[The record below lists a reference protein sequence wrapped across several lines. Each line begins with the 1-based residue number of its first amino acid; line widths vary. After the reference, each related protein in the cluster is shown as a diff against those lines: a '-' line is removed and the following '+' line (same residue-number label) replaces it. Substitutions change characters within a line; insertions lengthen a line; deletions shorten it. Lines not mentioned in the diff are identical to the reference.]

1 MAWGL
6 LASYL
11 SGRSRGHVTG
21 AGPGARLGVDDAA
34 MSMRGPQQS
43 ADLLAA
49 RMDALLTVPSWP
61 DRLASRDT
69 SIEPSRRAALI
80 VALVSTLVLFVLLT
94 ALSPGSIRPPDP
106 VTGTAVL
113 ALLGVC
119 LTGGLMIGVWVWL
132 DAAICRHRGAFSLPA
147 FVLFYAGGGA
157 LLGTALD
164 VLIPM
169 TGYASTAP
177 PIIRIMSV
185 AAVGPWAAA
194 TVAAIQD
201 GRLRIK
207 RAQALLVNEVANVV
221 MSSQSQADL
230 IDDLRAGLHRD
241 LEATLLPAF
250 AATERRLA
258 YEEGLTRTR
267 VSSSAAQI
275 LNDLTEASI
284 RPVSKRLAGSES
296 ATDGLRAFVALILAV
311 ARHQPFRPVAVAGV
325 FLLTVVADRWTVAG
339 LESAL
344 ISATV
349 GVTLILLILG
359 AGNRLMAAFPQR
371 HGTIFVAFFLLL
383 QVPTYAVEILEGVR
397 PSLAYLGQVALGV
410 LLSGVIIWLTSG
422 VGRWSAPKSELLR
435 LYADEVDA
443 ARLDLL
449 AQAEILRSITRQ
461 AARILHGSVQSKLA
475 ACALAL
481 ERAIAADDEVAYER
495 AIKEARQVLSEPWP
509 LVSHEST
516 GTILGEEVRRKV
528 ALWDGLARITLEIDP
543 GLDGLGGPESEAVAE
558 IVEEG
563 LCNAIRHGGAR
574 SIAVGI
580 IPITVGKG
588 CSVHVEVVDDGRGLV
603 AGPSGLGSAY
613 LDEACAGNWT
623 RQTPEGGGC
632 RLQAWVPLPQPAGGS
647 HP

>member
-1 MAWGL
+1 MGGGGSGAC
-6 LASYL
+6 LAFHGS
-11 SGRSRGHVTG
+11 
-21 AGPGARLGVDDAA
+21 A

-69 SIEPSRRAALI
+69 SVEPSRRAALI
-80 VALVSTLVLFVLLT
+80 VALVSTLVLFVLLSI
-94 ALSPGSIRPPDP
+94 LSPRSIRPPDP
-106 VTGTAVL
+106 VTGTSVL

-119 LTGGLMIGVWVWL
+119 LTVGLMIGVWVWL
-132 DAAICRHRGAFSLPA
+132 DAAICRRFGAFPLPA
-147 FVLFYAGGGA
+147 FVIFYAGGGA
-157 LLGTALD
+157 LVGTALD
-164 VLIPM
+164 LLIPM

-177 PIIRIMSV
+177 PIIRILSI

-230 IDDLRAGLHRD
+230 IDDLRAGLHRE

-284 RPVSKRLAGSES
+284 RPVSKRLARSGS
-296 ATDGLRAFVALILAV
+296 ATDGLRALVALILAV

-383 QVPTYAVEILEGVR
+383 QAPTYAVEILEGAQ

-481 ERAIAADDEVAYER
+481 ERAIAADDEVAYAR

-528 ALWDGLARITLEIDP
+528 ALWDGLARVTLEIDP
-543 GLDGLGGPESEAVAE
+543 GLDGLDGPESEAVAE
-558 IVEEG
+558 IVEEA

-623 RQTPEGGGC
+623 RQTGDGGGC
-632 RLQAWVPLPQPAGGS
+632 RLQAWVLLQQPAAGWKA
-647 HP
+647 